1 MAMASAALSSPASS
15 SALAATAVTSINS
28 LATTVSSSSISS
40 LLPPTALR
48 VGSSTLI
55 LSGKHTSSSVSF
67 SSSRRTKCT
76 PAMAVALPVLT
87 FEGKASGTEVE
98 LDLKCARPETA
109 RAVVHRGLITELQNK
124 RRGTASTLTR
134 GEVRG
139 GGRKPYKQK
148 KTGRARRGSQRTP
161 LRPGGGVIFGPKPR
175 DWTIKINRKEKRL
188 AISTALQH
196 ATGSFIVVED
206 FEDSIEP
213 KTKAFLAALKNW
225 GTDYTESFLLFTT
238 NYTENLQK
246 SSRNLSTLMLMTPR
260 SLNLFNILKAREFIF
275 TKSAIEYLNSRYGA
289 NSVEDNEEDDEEET
303 DEEGKDEEESEEGAE
318 QEETSS

>member
-1 MAMASAALSSPASS
+1 MAMASAANVALSSPAASCS
-15 SALAATAVTSINS
+15 LAATVAAASNS
-28 LATTVSSSSISS
+28 SAKAFSSSSIP
-40 LLPPTALR
+40 LLLSPTGLR
-48 VGSSTLI
+48 VGSSSLPF
-55 LSGKHTSSSVSF
+55 SG
-67 SSSRRTKCT
+67 
-76 PAMAVALPVLT
+76 
-87 FEGKASGTEVE
+87 EASGTEVE
-98 LDLKCARPETA
+98 FDLKCARPETA
-109 RAVVHRGLITELQNK
+109 RAVVHRGLITEQQNK

-213 KTKAFLAALKNW
+213 KTKAFLAAMKNW
-225 GTDYTESFLLFTT
+225 GADYTKSSLLFTM

-246 SSRNLSTLMLMTPR
+246 SSRNLSTVKLMTPR
-260 SLNLFNILKAREFIF
+260 SLNLFDILKARKLIF
-275 TKSAIEYLNSRYGA
+275 TKSAIEYLNSCYGA
-289 NSVEDNEEDDEEET
+289 ESVEDSDEADDEEVT
-303 DEEGKDEEESEEGAE
+303 DEEGVDEEESDEGAG
-318 QEETSS
+318 QEETSP